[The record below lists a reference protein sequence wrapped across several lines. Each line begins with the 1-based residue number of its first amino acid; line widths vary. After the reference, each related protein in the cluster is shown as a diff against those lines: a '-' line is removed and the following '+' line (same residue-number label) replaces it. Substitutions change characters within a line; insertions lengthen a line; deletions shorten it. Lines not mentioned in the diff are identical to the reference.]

1 MFFFYIL
8 GLETN
13 QPQHSHLNSR
23 SGDTINIRA
32 STTRWLQSKETNYR
46 VQRKG
51 RCWINM
57 SWDLPYWGRRRIVLD
72 VNYGLIYC
80 ACAFNNMCLQQYVP
94 STHCESVRSCIHLHS
109 RVKPPHVPLKRF
121 GIFEQLIS
129 GQVGATRW
137 QLLKGPGTKK
147 RYGATTTMW
156 TELHITRVC
165 ATSTDCT
172 LLDSLT
178 DHTFCHWRM
187 VSFTYHCSSFQRCR
201 WQAVRQGNTFSFIG
215 ATTRCTEL
223 HPSTIET
230 EKEDQA

>member
-1 MFFFYIL
+1 
-8 GLETN
+8 
-13 QPQHSHLNSR
+13 
-23 SGDTINIRA
+23 
-32 STTRWLQSKETNYR
+32 
-46 VQRKG
+46 
-51 RCWINM
+51 M
-57 SWDLPYWGRRRIVLD
+57 SQDLPYWSREENSAVCKLGSYIVQL
-72 VNYGLIYC
+72 
-80 ACAFNNMCLQQYVP
+80 YVP
-94 STHCESVRSCIHLHS
+94 STRAYCDAVRSFMHLHS
-109 RVKPPHVPLKRF
+109 RVKPVKTFR
-121 GIFEQLIS
+121 IFEQLIS

-147 RYGATTTMW
+147 WYGATNTMW

-230 EKEDQA
+230 DREDQANPLASGTCLDQAMDSM